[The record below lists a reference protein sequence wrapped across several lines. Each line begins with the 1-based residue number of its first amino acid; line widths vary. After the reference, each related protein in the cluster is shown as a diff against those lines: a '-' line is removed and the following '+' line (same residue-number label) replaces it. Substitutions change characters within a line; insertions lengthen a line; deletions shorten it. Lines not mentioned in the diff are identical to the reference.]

1 MKTKQELIDLILTV
15 LWHLFLICIALV
27 LGASITGC
35 ASSANRIAKT
45 STEQLCYQS
54 YMGRLTPDESAMV
67 DKLLI
72 ERGDDCTKYDMA
84 LMMEKEKIQIMQH
97 QMYQQQL
104 IMNELIWR

>member
-15 LWHLFLICIALV
+15 LWHTLLICIAV
-27 LGASITGC
+27 VVGAFLTGC
-35 ASSANRIAKT
+35 ASSANRIANT
-45 STEQLCYQS
+45 SSEQLCYQS
-54 YMGRLTPDESAMV
+54 FMGRLKPNESSMV

-84 LMMEKEKIQIMQH
+84 LMMEKEKIQIMQQ
-97 QMYQQQL
+97 QMYQQNL